1 MHINNNDLSNFQDEE
16 MNTDELITFL
26 QHLDTC
32 DYCLEQLIDAQSES
46 PAPAPAYMKET
57 IMKRAAAA
65 DTQVQKTA
73 VNATHQMRIFYQGLR
88 TVVGVVLALIM
99 LFSLGQMDWFT
110 PQLPQSTA
118 GSAQARR
125 EAQTSFRNFSDN
137 LTDGLTD
144 GSKKVVDYIN
154 SISNTITNGGK

>member
-1 MHINNNDLSNFQDEE
+1 M
-16 MNTDELITFL
+16 
-26 QHLDTC
+26 
-32 DYCLEQLIDAQSES
+32 
-46 PAPAPAYMKET
+46 
-57 IMKRAAAA
+57 IMKRATAA

-73 VNATHQMRIFYQGLR
+73 INATHQMRIFYQGLR

-118 GSAQARR
+118 RSAHARR

-137 LTDGLTD
+137 LTDGFTD
-144 GSKKVVDYIN
+144 GSQKVVDYIN
-154 SISNTITNGGK
+154 SISNTITNGGN